1 MCERKAVTPDIST
14 TYWYLWRSIVS
25 FLLLWKYCLTSRF
38 LSFLILQS
46 LGRSRLGL
54 GEILST
60 LWRLQPV
67 SLITWISVISWVT
80 ITRAQIWRYT
90 PFTLTS
96 TENFLSVYF
105 RSSLQHNYKG
115 FVCRWINIIIIT
127 SKNSL
132 LWRYEVKGS
141 LAELPTT
148 SPPLPTSAP
157 ASKVL
162 ISIIVVQCT
171 CHHFGSHQY
180 HYLCHHL
187 CYHNMNHRVVIEAV
201 SASTTR

>member
-14 TYWYLWRSIVS
+14 TYWYLWKPIVT
-25 FLLLWKYCLTSRF
+25 FLLFWKYRLTTRF

-46 LGRSRLGL
+46 LGCSRLGL

-67 SLITWISVISWVT
+67 SVITWISIISWVT

-115 FVCRWINIIIIT
+115 FVCRWIIIIIIIIIT
-127 SKNSL
+127 RPKPAYSRQGL
-132 LWRYEVKGS
+132 AGS
-141 LAELPTT
+141 RARMRMKWVPFWC
-148 SPPLPTSAP
+148 S
-157 ASKVL
+157 
-162 ISIIVVQCT
+162 
-171 CHHFGSHQY
+171 
-180 HYLCHHL
+180 
-187 CYHNMNHRVVIEAV
+187 
-201 SASTTR
+201 